1 MLNKRR
7 AAASKAQPR
16 KDGRKP
22 LLVYLQPGLI
32 KQLKK
37 LALDQDT
44 TAYELTEQAVRTWL
58 SARKGKVLPMRKQVS
73 AK

>member
-1 MLNKRR
+1 MPKSQTS
-7 AAASKAQPR
+7 AR

-22 LLVYLQPGLI
+22 LLVYLRPQLI

-37 LALDQDT
+37 RAVDQDT
-44 TAYELTEQAVRTWL
+44 TAYDLTEQALRKWL
-58 SARKGKVLPMRKQVS
+58 ASDKSNASAARGQGP

>member
-1 MLNKRR
+1 MLKSQIL
-7 AAASKAQPR
+7 AR

-22 LLVYLQPGLI
+22 LLVYLHPLLI

-44 TAYELTEQAVRTWL
+44 TAYELTEQALRSWL
-58 SARKGKVLPMRKQVS
+58 STQKGKASSVRRQR
-73 AK
+73 